1 VATGTTP
8 NVQSNSTR
16 ENDVSKKLKY
26 LVAAFGLS
34 TTLTSGSAIAAGEKI
49 EFVAGMVG
57 IPFYTTMEC
66 GARAAAAEFGV
77 KLNWQGAPQ
86 WDIAQQMP
94 ILQAAI
100 ERDPKGMVLAPNDPD
115 ALISIV
121 DGLVK
126 KGIPVVTVDGNLNQ
140 PVDTQN
146 MRTDNLTA
154 GGLAGEA
161 MAKAIGGEG
170 TVLIVALNPGVI
182 GNQQRADGFVKV
194 LKEKFPK
201 IKVLAI
207 EYPGSDQNKAAE
219 VVAAAIQA
227 HPDLKGIY
235 TTHSNAA
242 VGASSAVI
250 GAGLG
255 GKVKIVAYDA
265 DPQQVRDLKNG
276 VYDALVVQSPYLEG
290 YDSVKLITQ
299 ILRGEVDPAKLEHV
313 YYPPMMVAT
322 RDNIDSPEVKKALY
336 VDACP

>member
-1 VATGTTP
+1 MTK
-8 NVQSNSTR
+8 R
-16 ENDVSKKLKY
+16 LKY
-26 LVAAFGLS
+26 LTLGLS
-34 TTLTSGSAIAAGEKI
+34 LSTILAGPAFAAGEKI

-66 GARAAAAEFGV
+66 GARDAAKELGV
-77 KLNWQGAPQ
+77 ELNWQGAPQ
-86 WDIAQQMP
+86 WDINMQMP

-100 ERDPKGMVLAPNDPD
+100 ERDPDGMVLAPNDPD

-121 DGLVK
+121 DDLVK
-126 KGIPVVTVDGNLNQ
+126 NKKIPVVTVDGSLNE
-140 PVDTQN
+140 PVDVQN

-154 GGLAGEA
+154 GGLAAEA
-161 MAKAIGGEG
+161 MAAAIGGEG

-182 GNQQRADGFVKV
+182 GNQQRADGFVNV
-194 LKEKFPK
+194 LKEKYPN
-201 IKVLAI
+201 ITVLPI

-227 HPDLKGIY
+227 NPDLKGIY

-242 VGASSAVI
+242 VGTSSAVI

-255 GKVKIVAYDA
+255 GKVKIIAYDA
-265 DPQQVRDLKNG
+265 DPQQVRDLKDG

-290 YDSVKLITQ
+290 YNSVKLVTQ
-299 ILRGEVDPAKLEHV
+299 ILRGEVDPATLEDV
-313 YYPPMMVAT
+313 AYPPMVVAT
-322 RDNIDSPEVKKALY
+322 RDNLDSPEVKQGLY

>member
-1 VATGTTP
+1 MTT
-8 NVQSNSTR
+8 R
-16 ENDVSKKLKY
+16 LKS
-26 LVAAFGLS
+26 LTLCLSLS
-34 TTLTSGSAIAAGEKI
+34 TILAGPALAAGEKI

-66 GARAAAAEFGV
+66 GARDAAKELGV
-77 KLNWQGAPQ
+77 ELNWQGAPQ
-86 WDIAQQMP
+86 WDINMQMP

-100 ERDPKGMVLAPNDPD
+100 ERDPDGMVLAPNDPD

-121 DGLVK
+121 DDLVK
-126 KGIPVVTVDGNLNQ
+126 NRNIPVVTVDGSLNE
-140 PVDTQN
+140 PVDVQN

-154 GGLAGEA
+154 GGLAAEA
-161 MAKAIGGEG
+161 MAEAIGGEG

-182 GNQQRADGFVKV
+182 GNQQRADGFLNV
-194 LKEKFPK
+194 LKEKFPG
-201 IKVLAI
+201 ITVLPI

-227 HPDLKGIY
+227 NPDLKGIY

-242 VGASSAVI
+242 VGTSSAVI

-255 GKVKIVAYDA
+255 GKVKIIAYDA
-265 DPQQVRDLKNG
+265 DPQQVRDLRDG

-290 YDSVKLITQ
+290 YDSVKLVTQ
-299 ILRGEVDPAKLEHV
+299 ILRGEVDPATLEDVH
-313 YYPPMMVAT
+313 YPPMVVAT
-322 RDNIDSPEVKKALY
+322 RDNLDSPEVSKALY